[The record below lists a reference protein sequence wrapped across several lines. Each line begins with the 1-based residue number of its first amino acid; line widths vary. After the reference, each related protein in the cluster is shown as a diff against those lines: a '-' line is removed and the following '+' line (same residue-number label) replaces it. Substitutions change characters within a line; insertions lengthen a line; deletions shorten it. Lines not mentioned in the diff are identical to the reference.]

1 MIFQLRRA
9 WVGIL
14 ISLSVAVFAGCSD
27 HTTRA
32 VKSIST
38 GTLHVGNGQELQG
51 LDPHLITGISEIKV
65 LSALFEGLVGQDP
78 KDLSPI
84 PAIAESWTVST
95 DGKQY
100 TFTIR
105 EGTTWSNGEAIR
117 SKDFAF
123 AYQRI
128 LTPKIAAPNA
138 YLLYVIEGAKRYHLG
153 ENQWEKVGI
162 ETTDDKT
169 LTIRLQN
176 PTPYFLKM
184 LSHPAWFPLN
194 EAELRRHGN
203 PFERNNEWTRA
214 DTLVSNGPFL
224 LEDWKINE
232 YLSVVKNTDYWDHS
246 TNKLNRIYFYPTESR
261 DAEERSFR
269 GGQLH
274 LTESLPV
281 SKVGFYRERNE
292 ATLQI
297 DPYLGTLYLQL
308 NTRKPP
314 LSDPRVRKAM
324 SLVIDRSFIVDQI
337 TQGLQIPT
345 WSFTPEGIDGYESG
359 ITESGTIQ
367 DAKLLL
373 EDAGF
378 PNGEGFP
385 ELTYLYN
392 TSENNKAVAEALQQ
406 MWQRTLGIKVLLINQ
421 EWKVFSQS
429 RETGNFDILRSSWI
443 GDFIDPSSFL
453 DVWTSESGNNF
464 TGWTSDHYDSF
475 LYQSRIAKSQSD
487 RFEYFKTAEKLLIQ
501 EQPIIPI
508 YFYTSVYLKHPAVK
522 GYFPTLLNY
531 HPWKHIYLENSG
543 N

>member
-1 MIFQLRRA
+1 MISQLLRVCA
-9 WVGIL
+9 GIL
-14 ISLSVAVFAGCSD
+14 IPICIAVLTGCSD
-27 HTTRA
+27 GTTRA
-32 VKSIST
+32 EKSIST

-51 LDPHLITGISEIKV
+51 LDPHLITGISEINV
-65 LSALFEGLVGQDP
+65 LSSLFEGLVGQHP
-78 KDLSPI
+78 KNLSPV
-84 PAIAESWTVST
+84 PAVAESWTVSD
-95 DGKQY
+95 DGKTY
-100 TFTIR
+100 TFRIR
-105 EGTTWSNGEAIR
+105 DGTTWSNGEAIR

-138 YLLYVIEGAKRYHLG
+138 YLLYVIKGAKRYHLG
-153 ENQWEKVGI
+153 EAQWENVGI
-162 ETTDDKT
+162 QAADDKT
-169 LTIRLQN
+169 LVIHLQN

-194 EAELRRHGN
+194 EAELSSHGN
-203 PFERNNEWTRA
+203 PFERNDDWTRA
-214 DTLVSNGPFL
+214 GTLVSNGPFL
-224 LEDWKINE
+224 LEDWRVNE
-232 YLSVVKNTDYWDHS
+232 YLSVVRNSLYWDNS
-246 TNKLNRIYFYPTESR
+246 TNKLNQIYFYPTESR

-281 SKVGFYRERNE
+281 SKVGYYRDRNDP
-292 ATLQI
+292 TIQI

-314 LSDPRVRKAM
+314 LSDPRVRTAM

-337 TQGLQIPT
+337 TQGMQVPT

-359 ITESGTIQ
+359 ITESRTLE
-367 DAKLLL
+367 DAKRLL

-406 MWQRTLGIKVLLINQ
+406 MWQRTLGIKVILINQ

-429 RETGNFDILRSSWI
+429 RETGDFDILRSSWI
-443 GDFIDPSSFL
+443 GDFVDPSSFL

-464 TGWTSDHYDSF
+464 TAWTSAHYDSF
-475 LYQSRIAKSQSD
+475 LYQSRVVKSQSD

-522 GYFPTLLNY
+522 GHYPTLLNY
-531 HPWKHIYLENSG
+531 HPWKHIYLESSAN
-543 N
+543 